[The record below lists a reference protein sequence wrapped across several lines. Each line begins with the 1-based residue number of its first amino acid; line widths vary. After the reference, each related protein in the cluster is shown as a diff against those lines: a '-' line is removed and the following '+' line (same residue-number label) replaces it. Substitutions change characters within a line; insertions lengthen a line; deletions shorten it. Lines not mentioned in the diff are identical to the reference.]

1 MSEKDFKIF
10 TVEDL
15 ETDKKH
21 QYNAYRALGYNESQA
36 LTLAYCVFRDWRN
49 KYFVATMLKEYK
61 KHGREPFSEYFIK
74 NVYRIEELANTDKV
88 RDEVDKSERSVIES
102 FLGMFNQSGNVRGS
116 VAKTKTVSYNYSSVP
131 RELRTFEAGNTGYS
145 PNLMPQAMNCVSVDC
160 ETKEGFF
167 GPTPEFP
174 TSPDV
179 PDTESY
185 EHITESG
192 FQDVSKSPT
201 SSFNTTCNTASIG
214 MIMNR
219 IRHGVAVRPD
229 SVRLE
234 ELMNY
239 FDYDIN
245 SNDNEMFDIDIEI
258 CDKPN
263 SDNKLM
269 FVALKGK
276 KLEPKGQNIVL
287 LLDTSGSMGHN
298 DFMMKYTVMTTLSKM
313 KDGDVLSLITYS
325 SQDHTILD
333 GFKFK
338 KQDIDEV
345 IRLMLTIEITGCT
358 NGSAGIETAYKIA
371 KKNFIKD
378 GINRVVLITD
388 GDLNFGI
395 NSKDGLE
402 KLILEKKKTNVFLSV
417 IGMGIGNYKDDKLE
431 VLAKNGNGNYCVVN
445 EMYEAETNI
454 NKRYDEMMNILAKDV
469 KASVEFNP
477 TKVKAFRL
485 LGYENRGISLTDFH
499 NDKKISEPFG
509 SGAHCVAM
517 YELVMA
523 NGEDNTQSG
532 LKYQQSVPVE
542 SDEIC
547 TVSVRYKMPLEDES
561 VLISKPARVIG
572 QMTDN
577 LKLAFCCA
585 IVGGGFRGSEFVDLK
600 DKLLTRYL
608 AETFENGKVKDL
620 NGDKLEILKFLA
632 KSL

>member
-1 MSEKDFKIF
+1 MSEKDFKTF

-61 KHGREPFSEYFIK
+61 KHGEEPFSEYFIK
-74 NVYRIEELANTDKV
+74 NVYRVEELANTDKV
-88 RDEVDKSERSVIES
+88 RDEVDKSERRMMDS
-102 FLGMFNQSGNVRGS
+102 FLGMFNQRGGIGGS
-116 VAKTKTVSYNYSSVP
+116 VAKSKSVSYSCSRVP
-131 RELRTFEAGNTGYS
+131 RELRTFEAGSAGYS
-145 PNLMPQAMNCVSVDC
+145 PNLMPQAMNCVSVECDT
-160 ETKEGFF
+160 EEGFL
-167 GPTPEFP
+167 GPTPALP
-174 TSPDV
+174 TAPDV

-239 FDYDIN
+239 FDYDIK

-287 LLDTSGSMGHN
+287 LLDTSGSMSSN

-388 GDLNFGI
+388 
-395 NSKDGLE
+395 
-402 KLILEKKKTNVFLSV
+402 
-417 IGMGIGNYKDDKLE
+417 
-431 VLAKNGNGNYCVVN
+431 
-445 EMYEAETNI
+445 ET
-454 NKRYDEMMNILAKDV
+454 
-469 KASVEFNP
+469 
-477 TKVKAFRL
+477 
-485 LGYENRGISLTDFH
+485 
-499 NDKKISEPFG
+499 
-509 SGAHCVAM
+509 
-517 YELVMA
+517 
-523 NGEDNTQSG
+523 
-532 LKYQQSVPVE
+532 
-542 SDEIC
+542 
-547 TVSVRYKMPLEDES
+547 
-561 VLISKPARVIG
+561 
-572 QMTDN
+572 
-577 LKLAFCCA
+577 
-585 IVGGGFRGSEFVDLK
+585 
-600 DKLLTRYL
+600 
-608 AETFENGKVKDL
+608 
-620 NGDKLEILKFLA
+620 
-632 KSL
+632 